1 MSEGGDLREVDTRS
15 LGDDCV
21 SEITGA
27 FTPSSDGIFNSTPR
41 SGRSLSY
48 IDVSRLHYDI
58 SLPATRWERMKGLSQ
73 SICDLK
79 ILREKQMGRRERNIL
94 FEDDF
99 LQEHARKLEEAR
111 TKIKALEAKYGSPQR
126 LRRPRS
132 NLSATADRNERAGT
146 NGIPSQGLT
155 TTNFKE
161 GGGAKLSPREE
172 NVVHKRSKESSSLEL
187 DNELTT
193 NVTRRSLNE
202 GLNQL
207 SPSDDRSES
216 DGGTSAEGHP
226 HARDA
231 MKARAKKQRPVTW
244 ADCEELYSSD
254 TNSVSSH
261 GSGWRRRMEMIP
273 ERKDGSE
280 SLCCRGYE
288 GMHAWG
294 LSAINNLKKYL
305 LKG

>member
-1 MSEGGDLREVDTRS
+1 MSERGDLSKVDTRS
-15 LGDDCV
+15 LGDDCL
-21 SEITGA
+21 SDITGE
-27 FTPSSDGIFNSTPR
+27 FTPSSNGIFNSTPR
-41 SGRSLSY
+41 KGRSLSY
-48 IDVSRLHYDI
+48 IDVSRQDYDF
-58 SLPATRWERMKGLSQ
+58 SLPTTSWERMKGLSQ

-111 TKIKALEAKYGSPQR
+111 RKIKALEAKYGSPQR
-126 LRRPRS
+126 LRRPHL
-132 NLSATADRNERAGT
+132 NLSATADRNERAST
-146 NGIPSQGLT
+146 NGVPSQGLT

-161 GGGAKLSPREE
+161 DGGENLSPREE
-172 NVVHKRSKESSSLEL
+172 NVVHKRSKESSPLEL
-187 DNELTT
+187 DSELTT
-193 NVTRRSLNE
+193 NVTQRSLNE
-202 GLNQL
+202 GLNQM

-216 DGGTSAEGHP
+216 DGGISAEGP
-226 HARDA
+226 SHARNA

-261 GSGWRRRMEMIP
+261 GSGWRRRMEIIP
-273 ERKDGSE
+273 ERRDGSE
-280 SLCCRGYE
+280 SLCYRGYE

-294 LSAINNLKKYL
+294 LNAITI
-305 LKG
+305 